1 MTKARVLVF
10 LQFGLLGAL
19 LMVPQDTSVDSPEIF
34 TWLAP
39 GLQILALTI
48 LILAAIA
55 LRPALTVSPI
65 PRADAPLI
73 TRGIYKY
80 IRHPMYS
87 AVIAIGASIMLLN
100 PTLITYILWILLVL
114 TLMNKAEYEDG
125 LLRTKHQDAVKYQL
139 RTGTFAPKLR
149 KVNEIS

>member
-19 LMVPQDTSVDSPEIF
+19 LMVPQDTSVDSPEIV

-73 TRGIYKY
+73 TKGIYKY

-100 PTLITYILWILLVL
+100 Q
-114 TLMNKAEYEDG
+114 
-125 LLRTKHQDAVKYQL
+125 R
-139 RTGTFAPKLR
+139 
-149 KVNEIS
+149 